1 MSAPIRTP
9 RWRLHGA
16 TALFADGGRFTSKP
30 YVASGQYIAR
40 MSNYCKSCR
49 YDPAQRS
56 GDGACPVTVL
66 YWQFL
71 LEHEDTLAANPRTAL
86 MAKNAQRL
94 DASQR
99 AAIGTTATTMLANL
113 DRL

>member
-1 MSAPIRTP
+1 V
-9 RWRLHGA
+9 
-16 TALFADGGRFTSKP
+16 LFW
-30 YVASGQYIAR
+30 
-40 MSNYCKSCR
+40 C
-49 YDPAQRS
+49 
-56 GDGACPVTVL
+56 
-66 YWQFL
+66 FL

-99 AAIGTTATTMLANL
+99 DAVRTTAGTMLAAL